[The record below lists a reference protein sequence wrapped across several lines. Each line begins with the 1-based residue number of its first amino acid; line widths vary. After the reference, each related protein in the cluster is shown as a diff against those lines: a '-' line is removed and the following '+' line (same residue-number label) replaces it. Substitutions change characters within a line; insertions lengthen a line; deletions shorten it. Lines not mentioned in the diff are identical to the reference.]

1 MSVTADAWVLYPGK
15 DPKNPEPA
23 TLKREPYTFDD
34 IADQEVLV
42 ESLYGCWEGNMAH
55 ALDRKPVDICHQRK
69 EEKVVI
75 GNAGVVRILRCG
87 NAVTTVK
94 EGDAAILFCNGK
106 WDKFGY
112 PEKILGYDA
121 EGTIG
126 LLATKTKLHQYQVI
140 PIPENSKYTPQ
151 QWAAFSLRY
160 ITAWSNWNLA
170 YNTWRIQMTEEDCPA
185 PHVWGWGGGVSYAEL
200 ALAKFSG
207 CRVAMLSAN
216 DERLCEFKKMGITP
230 IDRRQFPDLDFHS
243 QQYQIDA
250 DYRKR
255 YLESEKKFLALV
267 NELTDGLGV
276 SIFIDY
282 VGSPVLRATLKAL
295 ARQGILT
302 TAGWKHGMTINTYR
316 AMECISRHQHI
327 HTHYARYPQGRAAVR
342 FAEETGWIPQLDPSK
357 EYGFDE
363 IPQLA
368 KDYADGKCSY
378 FPIFQINGMQKSC

>member
-1 MSVTADAWVLYPGK
+1 MSVTTEAWVLYKGK
-15 DPKNPEPA
+15 DPKRTEPA
-23 TLKREPYTFDD
+23 TLVREHYTFEE
-34 IADQEVLV
+34 ITDQEVLV
-42 ESLYGCWEGNMAH
+42 ESLYGCWEGNMSH

-75 GNAGVVRILRCG
+75 GNAGVVRILKCG
-87 NAVTTVK
+87 KAVTTVK
-94 EGDAAILFCNGK
+94 EGDIALLFCNGK

-126 LLATKTKLHQYQVI
+126 LLARQTKLHQYQVI
-140 PIPENSKYTPQ
+140 PLPDKSRFTPQ

-170 YNTWRIQMTEEDCPA
+170 YHVWRVQMTEEDCPA

-216 DERLCEFKKMGITP
+216 DERLCEFKKMGIIP
-230 IDRRQFPDLDFHS
+230 IDRRQFPDLEFSD
-243 QQYQIDA
+243 QRYQIDLE
-250 DYRKR
+250 YKR
-255 YLESEKKFLALV
+255 AYLESEQKFLSTV
-267 NELTDGLGV
+267 NELTSGLGV

-282 VGSPVLRATLKAL
+282 VGSPVFRATIKAL
-295 ARQGILT
+295 ARQGVVT
-302 TAGWKHGMTINTYR
+302 TAGWKHGMTITTYR
-316 AMECISRHQHI
+316 AMECINRHQMV

-342 FAEETGWIPQLDPSK
+342 FAEETGWMPQLNGQK
-357 EYGFDE
+357 EYSFDD

-368 KDYADGKCSY
+368 QDYADGKCSY
-378 FPIFQINGMQKSC
+378 FPMYRVNGC